1 MKAMALLPPV
11 TLKFPAANHRLQ
23 VRGIFDL
30 TEAIGQMKLN
40 LKGIAGLIV
49 ILALAAVVAFI
60 LVKTRTP
67 LEHVALE
74 MPSRIVEIVRARQIP
89 FRTRVTAYGNVE
101 PSLTLNSAAEVSGEI
116 SYLHP
121 NLKAGETIPAGTL
134 VVRIDAEDYQLSLRQ
149 TQEDLKASRSSL
161 RELETERK
169 STLRSL
175 ELSQKNLEVGEA
187 ELNRIRE
194 IYEKKLISKSTLDA
208 EEQKSIM
215 LRQQVEDLQGRLNGY
230 ESRGQSIK
238 AQIARAEQ
246 EVQNRTTILGRTEIR
261 LPFDARIGTVSV
273 NQNEFV
279 TVGSALFEAIDL
291 KGVEISARLPIGS
304 MRKLVS
310 HLANQSQVV
319 RQFVETGGR
328 INESLGLVAEVRL
341 VGSMTNAIWE
351 ARVLRVSES
360 IDATRQTLGVV
371 VGVDNPYDKIVAGQ
385 RPPLLKGM
393 YTAVNLMAPQRLA
406 MVIPRKALHEG
417 RVYLAD
423 ADGRLEIRAVDILFS
438 QGDLVVVKGG
448 LEVNERVVITDLT
461 PVIEGMPLQVIEAT
475 QYETELEQH
484 ALGVYP

>member
-1 MKAMALLPPV
+1 MKI
-11 TLKFPAANHRLQ
+11 N
-23 VRGIFDL
+23 I
-30 TEAIGQMKLN
+30 
-40 LKGIAGLIV
+40 KGVAGMIV
-49 ILALAAVVAFI
+49 ILAAAVLVALL
-60 LVKTRTP
+60 LVKARTP

-74 MPSRIVEIVRARQIP
+74 MPSRVVEVVRARQIP

-101 PSLTLNSAAEVSGEI
+101 PSITLNSAAEVSGEI

-121 NLKAGETIPAGTL
+121 NLKAGETIPSGTL
-134 VVRIDAEDYQLSLRQ
+134 VVRIDAEDYELSLRQ

-161 RELETERK
+161 DQLEIERK

-175 ELSQKNLEVGEA
+175 ELSQKILEVGEA
-187 ELNRIRE
+187 ELGRLRE
-194 IYEKKLISKSTLDA
+194 VYEKKLIAKSTLDI
-208 EEQKSIM
+208 EEQKSIQ

-230 ESRGQSIK
+230 DSRRQSIE

-261 LPFDARIGTVSV
+261 LPFDSRIGTVSV

-291 KGVEISARLPIGS
+291 KGVEISAQLPIGS

-310 HLANQSQVV
+310 HLADQSQVV
-319 RQFVETGGR
+319 RQFIETGGR
-328 INESLGLVAEVRL
+328 INDSLGLAAEVRL
-341 VGSMTNAIWE
+341 VGNMPNAIWE

-371 VGVDNPYDKIVAGQ
+371 VGVDNPYEKIVAGQ

-393 YTAVNLMAPQRLA
+393 YVAVNLMAPQRLA

-423 ADGRLEIRAVDILFS
+423 ADGRLEIRAVDIQLS
-438 QGDLVVVKGG
+438 QDDLVVVSSG
-448 LEVNERVVITDLT
+448 LEVNDRVVITDLT
-461 PVIEGMPLQVIEAT
+461 PVIVGMPLQVTEAT
-475 QYETELEQH
+475 QYEAEMEQH
-484 ALGVYP
+484 ALGVYR

>member
-1 MKAMALLPPV
+1 
-11 TLKFPAANHRLQ
+11 
-23 VRGIFDL
+23 
-30 TEAIGQMKLN
+30 MKLN
-40 LKGIAGLIV
+40 IKGVAGMIV
-49 ILALAAVVAFI
+49 ILAAAVLVALI
-60 LVKTRTP
+60 LVKTRAP

-74 MPSRIVEIVRARQIP
+74 MPSRVVEVVRARQIP

-101 PSLTLNSAAEVSGEI
+101 PSKTLNSAAEVIGEI

-121 NLKAGETIPAGTL
+121 NLKAGETIPSGTL
-134 VVRIDAEDYQLSLRQ
+134 VVRIDAEDYELSLRQ

-161 RELETERK
+161 RELETEKK

-175 ELSQKNLEVGEA
+175 QLSQKNLEVGQA
-187 ELNRIRE
+187 ELGRIRD

-208 EEQKSIM
+208 EEQKSIL

-230 ESRGQSIK
+230 DSRRQSIE

-261 LPFDARIGTVSV
+261 MPFDARIGTVSV

-291 KGVEISARLPIGS
+291 KGVEISAQLPIGS

-319 RQFVETGGR
+319 RQFIETGGH
-328 INESLGLVAEVRL
+328 INDSLGLVAEVRL
-341 VGSMTNAIWE
+341 VGNMPNAIWE
-351 ARVLRVSES
+351 AKVLRISES

-371 VGVDNPYDKIVAGQ
+371 VGVDKPYEKIVAGQ

-393 YTAVNLMAPQRLA
+393 YTAVDLMAPQRLA

-423 ADGRLEIRAVDILFS
+423 DDGRLEIRAVDILFS
-438 QGDLVVVKGG
+438 QDDLVVVKSG
-448 LEVNERVVITDLT
+448 LEDNERIVITDLT

-475 QYETELEQH
+475 QFETELEQH
-484 ALGVYP
+484 ALGVYR

>member
-1 MKAMALLPPV
+1 M
-11 TLKFPAANHRLQ
+11 N
-23 VRGIFDL
+23 
-30 TEAIGQMKLN
+30 LN
-40 LKGIAGLIV
+40 IKGVAGMIV
-49 ILALAAVVAFI
+49 ILAAAVLVALL
-60 LVKTRTP
+60 LVKTRAP

-74 MPSRIVEIVRARQIP
+74 MPSRVVEVVRARQIP

-101 PSLTLNSAAEVSGEI
+101 PSKTLNSAAEVSGEI

-121 NLKAGETIPAGTL
+121 NLKAGETIPSGTL
-134 VVRIDAEDYQLSLRQ
+134 VVRIDAEDYELSLRQ

-161 RELETERK
+161 RELESERK
-169 STLRSL
+169 STLRSQ

-187 ELNRIRE
+187 ELGRLRE
-194 IYEKKLISKSTLDA
+194 VYEKKLIAKSTLDG
-208 EEQKSIM
+208 EEQKTIQ

-230 ESRGQSIK
+230 DSRRQSIE

-291 KGVEISARLPIGS
+291 KGVEISAQLPIGS

-310 HLANQSQVV
+310 HLANQSRVV
-319 RQFVETGGR
+319 RQFIETGGR
-328 INESLGLVAEVRL
+328 INESLGLAAEVRL
-341 VGSMTNAIWE
+341 VGNMPNAVWE

-371 VGVDNPYDKIVAGQ
+371 VGVDNPYEKIVAGQ

-423 ADGRLEIRAVDILFS
+423 DDGRLEIRAVEILFG
-438 QGDLVVVKGG
+438 QDDLVVVSSG
-448 LEVNERVVITDLT
+448 LEANERVVITDLI

-475 QYETELEQH
+475 QFETELERH
-484 ALGVYP
+484 ALGVYR

>member
-1 MKAMALLPPV
+1 MKIN
-11 TLKFPAANHRLQ
+11 F
-23 VRGIFDL
+23 
-30 TEAIGQMKLN
+30 
-40 LKGIAGLIV
+40 KGVAGLLV
-49 ILALAAVVAFI
+49 ILAAAVVVAMI
-60 LVKTRTP
+60 LVKSRAP
-67 LEHVALE
+67 LEHVAVE
-74 MPSRIVEIVRARQIP
+74 MPSRVVEVLRARQIP
-89 FRTRVTAYGNVE
+89 FRTRVTAYGTVE
-101 PSLTLNSAAEVSGEI
+101 PSITLNAMAEVSGEI

-134 VVRIDAEDYQLSLRQ
+134 VVRIDAEDYELSLRQ

-175 ELSQKNLEVGEA
+175 QLAQKNLEVGKA
-187 ELNRIRE
+187 ELGRLRE
-194 IYEKKLISKSTLDA
+194 VFEKKLIARSTLDA
-208 EEQKSIM
+208 EEQKTIQ

-230 ESRGQSIK
+230 DSRRQSIE

-261 LPFDARIGTVSV
+261 MPFDARIGTVSV

-291 KGVEISARLPIGS
+291 KGIEISAQLPIGS

-319 RQFVETGGR
+319 REFIETGGR

-341 VGSMTNAIWE
+341 VGDMPNAIWE
-351 ARVLRVSES
+351 ARVLRISES

-371 VGVDNPYDKIVAGQ
+371 VGVDKPYEKILAGQ

-438 QGDLVVVKGG
+438 QDDLVVVKAG
-448 LEVNERVVITDLT
+448 LEVDDRVVITDLT
-461 PVIEGMPLQVIEAT
+461 PVIEGMPLQVTEAT
-475 QYETELEQH
+475 QFAAELEQH
-484 ALGVYP
+484 ALGVYR